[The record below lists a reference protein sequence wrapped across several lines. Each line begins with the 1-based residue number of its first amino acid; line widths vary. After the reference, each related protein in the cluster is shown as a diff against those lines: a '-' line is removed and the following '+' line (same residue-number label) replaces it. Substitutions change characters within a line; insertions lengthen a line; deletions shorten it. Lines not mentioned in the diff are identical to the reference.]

1 MRRLYLTAL
10 FLAATVL
17 CFICRAALEQDI
29 EAQTGAKTRI
39 AWANGGSGDNGNLIY
54 GIDTR
59 DNQGI
64 RCIVNVSSNVSRIDI
79 SPSGQEIVYSS
90 GDNQIWAVKWDGT
103 NRRKLRDNFMTSVWK
118 GPDGAD
124 WVLFIP
130 NISDGQHPISRCK
143 LSDPNATANVI
154 DKPVGWGFFNLSA
167 DGKFG
172 GIEYQ
177 TWGNIGVVDIQTG
190 NYASYYQGQFGCQC
204 QIAPDNS
211 YFFTG
216 ITEFTGAHHP
226 TFHTFNHSGVDLG
239 TFGPPSGKVSIG
251 NPRWAYSATKSR
263 VIMLVSNDP
272 NDDAGDVYLYKFND
286 VMTSA
291 QAKLKVSSTGNCR
304 WPAAWIDP
312 GASAAA
318 PVTATPNRRG
328 IGVVVQKNGRIV
340 VHIATPGDHA
350 VTLLS
355 ANGAAV
361 ASVNGRGN
369 AACAFDEAAMRPGVY
384 AMKISAP
391 AGTETRRIVVR
402 R

>member
-1 MRRLYLTAL
+1 MRRLFLTAL
-10 FLAATVL
+10 SVAATAL
-17 CFICRAALEQDI
+17 CFSIRAALEQDI
-29 EAQTGAKTRI
+29 EAQTGAHTRI

-64 RCIVNVSSNVSRIDI
+64 RCIVNVNSNVSRVDI
-79 SPSGQEIVYSS
+79 APGGQQIVYSS
-90 GDNQIWAVKWDGT
+90 GANQIWAVNWDGT

-130 NISDGQHPISRCK
+130 NINDGQHPISRCK
-143 LSDPNATANVI
+143 LSDPNTTASVI

-190 NYASYYQGQFGCQC
+190 TYSSYYQGQFGCQC

-211 YFFTG
+211 YFFAG
-216 ITEFTGAHHP
+216 ITDFTGAHHP
-226 TFHTFNHSGVDLG
+226 NFHTFNHSGVDLG

-251 NPRWAYSATKSR
+251 NPRWAYSATKTR

-286 VMTSA
+286 AMTSA
-291 QAKLKVSSTGNCR
+291 QTKLKITSSSNCR

-312 GASAAA
+312 GASVVA
-318 PVTATPNRRG
+318 PIQSAPDVRRAG
-328 IGVVVQKNGRIV
+328 TVAQINARIV
-340 VHIATPGDHA
+340 VRVATPGDHA
-350 VTLLS
+350 VALLDAS
-355 ANGAAV
+355 GAIIV
-361 ASVNGRGN
+361 SINGRGN
-369 AACAFDEAAMRPGVY
+369 AIHAFDESVLRPGVY
-384 AMKISAP
+384 AVRISA
-391 AGTETRRIVVR
+391 AIGTETRRIVVR